1 LGALQANESANYP
14 AISGIVLT
22 GNIVP
27 DDSILI
33 LIEGLTSIVP
43 IISVEGGT
51 YNITNKIGD
60 IKAKIYADNKQ
71 KIETSINTFEKYVD
85 LDNLTKKL
93 SSFEAKDD
101 PKMFQYNLVKR
112 AKNTESILFFQKG
125 MTTEL
130 LLLLQLLSMDVVDI
144 TILGSKKQIEN
155 KVAELGIAFDFRK

>member
-27 DDSILI
+27 DDSILL

-71 KIETSINTFEKYVD
+71 KIETSINTFE
-85 LDNLTKKL
+85 
-93 SSFEAKDD
+93 S
-101 PKMFQYNLVKR
+101 M
-112 AKNTESILFFQKG
+112 SIW
-125 MTTEL
+125 
-130 LLLLQLLSMDVVDI
+130 I
-144 TILGSKKQIEN
+144 I
-155 KVAELGIAFDFRK
+155 

>member
-1 LGALQANESANYP
+1 LQANESANYP

-27 DDSILI
+27 DDSILL

-93 SSFEAKDD
+93 SSLK
-101 PKMFQYNLVKR
+101 
-112 AKNTESILFFQKG
+112 QKG
-125 MTTEL
+125 
-130 LLLLQLLSMDVVDI
+130 
-144 TILGSKKQIEN
+144 
-155 KVAELGIAFDFRK
+155 

>member
-1 LGALQANESANYP
+1 
-14 AISGIVLT
+14 
-22 GNIVP
+22 
-27 DDSILI
+27 
-33 LIEGLTSIVP
+33 LTSIVP

-93 SSFEAKDD
+93 SSFEAEGMTQ
-101 PKMFQYNLVKR
+101 KMFQYNLVKR
-112 AKNTESILFFQKG
+112 AKKHRKHIVPEGNDDRIIIATSR
-125 MTTEL
+125 
-130 LLLLQLLSMDVVDI
+130 LLSMDVVDI

>member
-1 LGALQANESANYP
+1 VITPGDRADIILLQANESANYP

-27 DDSILI
+27 DDSILL

-85 LDNLTKKL
+85 LDNL
-93 SSFEAKDD
+93 
-101 PKMFQYNLVKR
+101 
-112 AKNTESILFFQKG
+112 KN
-125 MTTEL
+125 
-130 LLLLQLLSMDVVDI
+130 
-144 TILGSKKQIEN
+144 
-155 KVAELGIAFDFRK
+155 

>member
-1 LGALQANESANYP
+1 VLILLGALQANESANYP

-27 DDSILI
+27 DDSILL

-71 KIETSINTFEKYVD
+71 KIETSINTFE
-85 LDNLTKKL
+85 
-93 SSFEAKDD
+93 S
-101 PKMFQYNLVKR
+101 M
-112 AKNTESILFFQKG
+112 SIW
-125 MTTEL
+125 
-130 LLLLQLLSMDVVDI
+130 I
-144 TILGSKKQIEN
+144 I
-155 KVAELGIAFDFRK
+155 